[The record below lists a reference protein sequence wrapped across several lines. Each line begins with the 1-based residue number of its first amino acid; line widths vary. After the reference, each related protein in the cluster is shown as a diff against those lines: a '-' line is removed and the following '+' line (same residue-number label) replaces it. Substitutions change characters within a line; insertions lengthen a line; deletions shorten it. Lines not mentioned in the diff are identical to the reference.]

1 MAKQITQYELL
12 ISCPGDIIDEVKIIE
27 DVVEK
32 FNQQFSATLGISI
45 LTRHW
50 SKSSYPQ
57 SGSKP
62 QQIINQQFVEELSLI
77 HIL

>member
-50 SKSSYPQ
+50 SKSSYSQ

-62 QQIINQQFVEELSLI
+62 DY
-77 HIL
+77 